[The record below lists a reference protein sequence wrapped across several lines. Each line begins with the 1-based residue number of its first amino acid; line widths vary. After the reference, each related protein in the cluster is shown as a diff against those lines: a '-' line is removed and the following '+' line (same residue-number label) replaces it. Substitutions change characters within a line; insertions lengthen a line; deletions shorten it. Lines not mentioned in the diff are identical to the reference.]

1 MTKRYK
7 TLRTITN
14 HYTLLQIITK
24 LKALQTTTTQYK
36 ILRNFTNG
44 RRELK
49 VPSLKVQPLGH
60 RNVGKRIRT
69 ARKETR
75 APPEAPDGR
84 LALAVAD
91 RGLGYPASESAGG
104 ESGRE
109 ARIWFQG
116 TVAEA
121 RFAVSARTLLLD
133 PPGRTFYNPRP
144 RS

>member
-7 TLRTITN
+7 TLRNITNYYKSLRSAKHYRTLQTITSTT
-14 HYTLLQIITK
+14 HYKRRAGVESTVSESTAFGALEGGQEDEDGTK
-24 LKALQTTTTQYK
+24 QY
-36 ILRNFTNG
+36 G
-44 RRELK
+44 
-49 VPSLKVQPLGH
+49 
-60 RNVGKRIRT
+60 
-69 ARKETR
+69 R
-75 APPEAPDGR
+75 APSEAPDGR